1 MQYLVDTDWVID
13 NLHGRQPVVNR
24 LSELSADGLGLSVV
38 SLAELYEG
46 VFHST
51 QPQAEEL
58 GLREFLPSVEILP
71 LDDEVCRIFGRE
83 RGRLRASGNL
93 IGDLDLL
100 IGCTALRYGLTIL
113 SNNRRHFERIQGLNI
128 IST

>member
-1 MQYLVDTDWVID
+1 MRYLVDTDWVID
-13 NLHGRQPVVNR
+13 NLHGRQPVVDL
-24 LSELSADGLGLSVV
+24 LSELSEDGLGLSVV

-51 QPQAEEL
+51 EPQSEAR
-58 GLREFLPSVEILP
+58 GLREFLPSVEILS

-83 RGRLRASGNL
+83 RGCLRASGSL

-100 IGCTALRYGLTIL
+100 IGCTALRYGLTLL

-128 IST
+128 ISA